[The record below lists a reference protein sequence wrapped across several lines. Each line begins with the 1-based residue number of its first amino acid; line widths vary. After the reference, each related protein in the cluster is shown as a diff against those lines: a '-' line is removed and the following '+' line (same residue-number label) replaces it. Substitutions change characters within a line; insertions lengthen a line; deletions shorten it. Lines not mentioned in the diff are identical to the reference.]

1 MVEISNIGRNTYNSP
16 ESEMVTAEAV
26 QLEKRLLTALRM
38 IAIGVVIAVAVGFLG
53 WVRFGDG
60 TASQEPAVKEFT
72 LTAEEID
79 WELQTGTTVR
89 AWAYNGQVP
98 GPEIRVTEGDLVRV
112 TLENK
117 LPTATTVHFHGVNL
131 TPDMDGPVGL
141 NQAAVEPGETFVYEF
156 IATPSGT
163 RWFHSHTDVSVQVM
177 LGLYG
182 TFIVEPK
189 ETQVEF
195 DREYTYVLS
204 EWDLELN
211 PDVALG
217 LAPRGQR
224 DSTLRGGEFGTDL
237 FLFNGRM
244 HESIPPMF
252 VEEGEQVLIRLVN
265 AGNTSHPFHTH
276 GHSFKVVATD
286 GNFVPEA
293 AQITKDTIMI
303 APGERYDLLMEANN
317 PGVWM
322 MHCHIENHADNGMM
336 SVIQYKD
343 VLPSGPLAE
352 GWDSSIGG
360 QAVPAK
366 DSSMSNAGHMGHD
379 SPVLEA
385 APEIEIVQT
394 PASTRAVESE
404 GEAQSGEVTMA
415 LADNRFVPR
424 SITVTAGSTVTFVNQ
439 GANWHSVAG
448 GDGLIDSGQVG
459 SGGSYTV
466 TFEEP
471 GVYKIIC
478 RHHLRQGMTGEVV
491 VI

>member
-1 MVEISNIGRNTYNSP
+1 ME
-16 ESEMVTAEAV
+16 
-26 QLEKRLLTALRM
+26 RLT
-38 IAIGVVIAVAVGFLG
+38 
-53 WVRFGDG
+53 
-60 TASQEPAVKEFT
+60 SQELEPETGRRVAGLNIRAAALVPAIAAALVVAAALGIFAWVSLDDGAGAQTPPVKEFT

-79 WELQTGTTVR
+79 WELQPGTTVK

-163 RWFHSHTDVSVQVM
+163 RWFHSHTDVSTQVM

-189 ETQVEF
+189 ESQVEF

-204 EWDLELN
+204 EWDMELN

-217 LAPRGQR
+217 LAPRGPR
-224 DSTLRGGEFGTDL
+224 DSTLRGGELGTDL
-237 FLFNGRM
+237 FLFNGHM
-244 HESIPPMF
+244 HESIPPMY

-265 AGNTSHPFHTH
+265 AGTMSHPFHTH

-303 APGERYDLLMEANN
+303 APGERFDLLMEANN

-322 MHCHIENHADNGMM
+322 VHCHIENHADNGMM
-336 SVIQYKD
+336 TIIQYKD
-343 VLPSGPLAE
+343 TLPSGPLAE
-352 GWDSSIGG
+352 GWDPSIGG
-360 QAVPAK
+360 LAVPSK
-366 DSSMSNAGHMGHD
+366 DGATGISGHMGHSSTTLD
-379 SPVLEA
+379 ATPIVEIIETPQGPQTLSA
-385 APEIEIVQT
+385 A
-394 PASTRAVESE
+394 AE
-404 GEAQSGEVTMA
+404 GEVQSGEVTMVM
-415 LADNRFVPR
+415 ADNRFVPR

-448 GDGLIDSGQVG
+448 GNGLVDSGQVG
-459 SGGSYTV
+459 AGESYTV
-466 TFEEP
+466 TFDEP
-471 GVYKIIC
+471 GTYKIIC
-478 RHHLRQGMTGEVV
+478 RHHLRQGMSGEVI

>member
-1 MVEISNIGRNTYNSP
+1 MNRLTSHELNPETGRWRAWLNFRTAALVPAIAAVVMV
-16 ESEMVTAEAV
+16 AA
-26 QLEKRLLTALRM
+26 ALG
-38 IAIGVVIAVAVGFLG
+38 IFAWGSLD
-53 WVRFGDG
+53 DG
-60 TASQEPAVKEFT
+60 AGAQTPPVKEFS
-72 LTAEEID
+72 LVAEEID
-79 WELQTGTTVR
+79 WELQPGTTVK

-163 RWFHSHTDVSVQVM
+163 RWFHSHTDVATQVM

-189 ETQVEF
+189 EPQVEF

-204 EWDLELN
+204 EWDAELT
-211 PDVALG
+211 PEVALG
-217 LAPRGQR
+217 LAPRGPR
-224 DSTLRGGEFGTDL
+224 DSTLRGGELGTDL
-237 FLFNGRM
+237 FLFNGHM
-244 HESIPPMF
+244 HESIPPMY

-265 AGNTSHPFHTH
+265 AGTMSHPFHTH

-303 APGERYDLLMEANN
+303 APGERFDLLMEANN

-322 MHCHIENHADNGMM
+322 VHCHIENHADNGMM
-336 SVIQYKD
+336 TIIQYKD
-343 VLPSGPLAE
+343 ELPSGPLAE
-352 GWDSSIGG
+352 GWDPAKGG
-360 QAVPAK
+360 QAVPSK
-366 DSSMSNAGHMGHD
+366 DGLMATGNHVGHG
-379 SPVLEA
+379 SPMTENDPIV
-385 APEIEIVQT
+385 EIVET
-394 PASTRAVESE
+394 PENTQAASGSTTAEV
-404 GEAQSGEVTMA
+404 QSGEVTMVM
-415 LADNRFVPR
+415 ADNRFVPR

-448 GDGLIDSGQVG
+448 GDGLVDSGQVG
-459 SGGSYTV
+459 SGDSYSV
-466 TFEEP
+466 TFAEP
-471 GVYKIIC
+471 GTYKIIC

-491 VI
+491 VV